1 MNWQQLPKPH
11 AGAAPAFADPAAAQA
26 WLASIA
32 ALPPAGAI
40 AALGTQVDAVDGAG
54 WSGPNVVQSL
64 NVLRAAVV
72 PLHALAEGDYA
83 RKALPLDAGAERA
96 FATAERFWRHL
107 AIAYLRAVPQCT
119 PANRCLPLQR
129 AAHALRL
136 AQHASFVAGRK
147 IHTGLD
153 PLFATVLGLSEA
165 NGVLDRPLA
174 DAEFPNEG
182 KGTVSGQIAW
192 ALILRVI
199 DPYHLTLIQLPFA
212 NRLLRRWRELAT
224 LQASPGT
231 ARRAHLLDIGHL
243 LGCPLPPEAS
253 RYLNLRSIRHK
264 LAGRI
269 QALEA
274 GESPEALNLGRALS
288 AAAALRLL
296 KDFERHLERR
306 ANPRGSPAGD
316 LELVF
321 GAEGAYAV
329 FKNRLLNATGRD
341 DVSHDTD
348 VYRRPML
355 PSVAQAQRTS
365 AAPLKVA
372 GEPWRCT
379 DDGRAVRA
387 ASQTGGRHA
396 SPCLVSAMIGDRP
409 RLGILASLC
418 GADDGSLSGE
428 IAWLEGEV
436 EAGCLRQ
443 LLPRG
448 DKLLRVPAFV
458 QRAGD
463 GLCLIVP
470 PDAGVRLGVRQDL
483 AGMPLPDATPVEVVA
498 RGSDFVQYACTR

>member
-1 MNWQQLPKPH
+1 MNWQQLPRPH
-11 AGAAPAFADPAAAQA
+11 AGATPAFADPAAAQG
-26 WLASIA
+26 WLATLA

-40 AALGTQVDAVDGAG
+40 AALGAQVDAVDGAG
-54 WSGPNVVQSL
+54 WSGPNVVHAL
-64 NVLRAAVV
+64 NVLRAAAV
-72 PLHALAEGDYA
+72 PLHALVESDYA
-83 RKALPLDAGAERA
+83 RKPLPLEEGAERM

-107 AIAYLRAVPQCT
+107 AIAYLRATPQCT

-136 AQHASFVAGRK
+136 AQHTAFVAGRK
-147 IHTGLD
+147 IHSGLD
-153 PLFATVLGLSEA
+153 PLFATTLGLAEA

-174 DAEFPNEG
+174 DTDFPNEG

-192 ALILRVI
+192 ALTLRVL
-199 DPYHLTLIQLPFA
+199 DPYHLTLVQLPFA
-212 NRLLRRWRELAT
+212 NRLLRRWRELAS

-231 ARRAHLLDIGHL
+231 VRRAHLIDIGNL

-253 RYLNLRSIRHK
+253 RYLNLRSISHK

-274 GESPEALNLGRALS
+274 GESPEELNLGRALS
-288 AAAALRLL
+288 AAAALRML
-296 KDFERHLERR
+296 KDFERHMARR
-306 ANPRGSPAGD
+306 ARPASSPAGD
-316 LELVF
+316 LEVVF

-329 FKNRLLNATGRD
+329 FKNRLLNATSRD

-348 VYRRPML
+348 IYRRPML

-379 DDGRAVRA
+379 EDGRAVRA
-387 ASQTGGRHA
+387 AGSSGERHA
-396 SPCLVSAMIGDRP
+396 SPCLVSAMIRDRP
-409 RLGILASLC
+409 RLGILGSLWS
-418 GADDGSLSGE
+418 ADDGSLSGE
-428 IAWLEGEV
+428 ISWLEDEI

-448 DKLLRVPAFV
+448 DRQLRIPAFV
-458 QRAGD
+458 QRTGDALSLILPPEAG
-463 GLCLIVP
+463 
-470 PDAGVRLGVRQDL
+470 ARLGVRQDL
-483 AGMPLPDATPVEVVA
+483 AGMPLPDATPVEVIA
-498 RGSDFVQYACTR
+498 RGSDFVIYACTR